1 MILGMILP
9 RENNPGGETGK
20 VTRRILPAMSITPLY
35 IGIKRIQL
43 HPGISLVVCSIPYPC
58 GCAGGHERPG
68 RRLKRRLD
76 RILAEEGVLSV
87 IEHPAVKNL
96 YGSHKAR
103 YESCLIDIAVSRFTE
118 LLGMAYRGTGL
129 GRIEVT
135 ITGSQRCLEYAI
147 TRLVPLVK
155 TINVLIPDGFQE
167 PGKAEEAF
175 DETGIPV
182 HITTDPEVLRRTLC
196 GYGFPTIRKALTA
209 CPLSIMAELLIWGPS
224 RLLTPGQKG
233 FTIYAWSFLKT
244 CWVKRG
250 HCPTS

>member
-167 PGKAEEAF
+167 LLVLP
-175 DETGIPV
+175 
-182 HITTDPEVLRRTLC
+182 LRRED
-196 GYGFPTIRKALTA
+196 GDGHSAALGG
-209 CPLSIMAELLIWGPS
+209 LHELAGGVAAHLVRHVRHDVRVDGL
-224 RLLTPGQKG
+224 RDRDEV
-233 FTIYAWSFLKT
+233 A
-244 CWVKRG
+244 G
-250 HCPTS
+250 HGRQFVEAVRFD